1 MLHTIFS
8 NFVSISLFM
17 SPIIIMIY
25 LLSPLLDK
33 RYYAK
38 WKYYLGVLIIIQLLV
53 PFTFFISNSS
63 FPIRSMQMA
72 VGTNPFPSAVLHK
85 IGSANEMLSMS
96 TVASADPAVSYI
108 HSFPILWILS
118 AIIFA
123 VFHIL
128 RYRYTLRKIKPWF
141 QEATPKQRQV
151 LSSLKIERN
160 IHKPIS
166 VMKCEKIRSPLMY
179 GIIKPRIIIPCIDYS
194 EKDLLLIFKHELTHY
209 EKHHLLIKFLMFMSV
224 AFHWFN
230 PFVHLFS
237 HIMNE
242 TIELCCDEDVVHM
255 LDKNEKKRYLE
266 TLLKSITTYSGCN
279 IPKFTTNYSGGIKM
293 MKKRFTMITTTH
305 KKKKGLP
312 AFLLAAILCISMGV
326 LAGCRV
332 DAESGTITG
341 LPNGMTGIF
350 AENQR
355 NEALEKIIIE
365 ANEIPEDSL
374 EKTFYYYN
382 YVDLNDDGNDEIF
395 AVVMGPYTSGTGGST
410 GMILSQNNGTLTV
423 QQILSLIR
431 TPIIISENTTN
442 GYHDLLVE
450 YSGGGV
456 EPSYVSLTYK
466 DGAYTGVS
474 YAEKI
479 EKIND
484 INGTIIICNDIEA
497 DIKNG
502 KVFFL
507 K

>member
-1 MLHTIFS
+1 MLHTVFS
-8 NFVSISLFM
+8 NFMSISLFM

-63 FPIRSMQMA
+63 FPIHSIQMA
-72 VGTNPFPSAVLHK
+72 AGTNPFQSAVLHK
-85 IGSANEMLSMS
+85 IESANEILSKS
-96 TVASADPAVSYI
+96 TVASVDPTVSFI
-108 HSFPILWILS
+108 HNIPILWILS
-118 AIIFA
+118 VIVFA

-128 RYRYTLRKIKPWF
+128 RYQYTLWKIKPWF
-141 QEATPKQRQV
+141 QEATSQQNQILYKLQ
-151 LSSLKIERN
+151 IERN
-160 IHKPIS
+160 IHKYIS
-166 VMKCEKIRSPLMY
+166 VMRCAKIKSPLMY

-194 EKDLLLIFKHELTHY
+194 EKELLLIFKHELTHY
-209 EKHHLLIKFLMFMSV
+209 EKHHLFIKSLMFISV

-230 PFVHLFS
+230 PFAHMFS
-237 HIMNE
+237 HMMNE
-242 TIELCCDEDVVHM
+242 TIELCCDEDVIHM
-255 LDKNEKKRYLE
+255 LNDNEKKRYLE
-266 TLLKSITTYSGCN
+266 TLLKSITTSSKCN
-279 IPKFTTNYSGGIKM
+279 VPQFTTNYSGGIKM
-293 MKKRFTMITTTH
+293 MKKRFTIITTTH

-312 AFLLAAILCISMGV
+312 AFLLAVILCISMSI

-332 DAESGTITG
+332 DAENGTITG

-355 NEALEKIIIE
+355 NEALEKLIIE
-365 ANEIPEDSL
+365 ANKIPEEYL

-410 GMILSQNNGTLTV
+410 GMIISQNNGNLTV

-431 TPIIISENTTN
+431 TPIIVSENTTN

-479 EKIND
+479 EKIDD
-484 INGTIIICNDIEA
+484 INGTIILCNDIEE
-497 DIKNG
+497 DIKND